1 MIRSETQNTCVH
13 PLPLTATGN
22 GTKFAS
28 TKRREQYPTPP
39 RDRINT
45 PSGPISNFK
54 GSTCAGRIPPDKR
67 GGLNGSVQHLLAVYL
82 PEFEI
87 PKFFLDADL
96 SAVRLCRALLENT
109 LTSLF
114 F

>member
-1 MIRSETQNTCVH
+1 MFIFYDHFLLEYVTGVTGEVPPGMRRCHTNCTKTVQH
-13 PLPLTATGN
+13 PLIGLIRKWPIPATEN
-22 GTKFAS
+22 
-28 TKRREQYPTPP
+28 P
-39 RDRINT
+39 
-45 PSGPISNFK
+45 
-54 GSTCAGRIPPDKR
+54 

-82 PEFEI
+82 PESEI

-96 SAVRLCRALLENT
+96 IAVPPRRAPLENT

>member
-1 MIRSETQNTCVH
+1 MAKVYDKIVLGFLGRKSI
-13 PLPLTATGN
+13 G
-22 GTKFAS
+22 
-28 TKRREQYPTPP
+28 
-39 RDRINT
+39 
-45 PSGPISNFK
+45 PS
-54 GSTCAGRIPPDKR
+54 PDKS

-96 SAVRLCRALLENT
+96 KAARLCRGLLENR

-114 F
+114 V